1 MIIFNR
7 HRSLMGQKK
16 DYIPIWEK
24 YGGKKQSFLREI
36 MHRAPHPSI
45 FFQREKSDDDKYFY
59 KPNIFK
65 MKWNKR
71 FKTKS

>member
-24 YGGKKQSFLREI
+24 YGGEKKSFLWEI
-36 MHRAPHPSI
+36 IHRAPHTGT
-45 FFQREKSDDDKYFY
+45 FFQREKRDGDKHFY
-59 KPNIFK
+59 QPNIFK

>member
-24 YGGKKQSFLREI
+24 YGAKKQSLLWGI
-36 MHRAPHPSI
+36 MHRTSHPSA
-45 FFQREKSDDDKYFY
+45 FYQREKSDDEKYFHQ
-59 KPNIFK
+59 PNIFK

>member
-1 MIIFNR
+1 
-7 HRSLMGQKK
+7 MGQKK

-24 YGGKKQSFLREI
+24 YGGKKQSFLWGI
-36 MHRAPHPSI
+36 MHRTPHPSA
-45 FFQREKSDDDKYFY
+45 FFQREKSDNDKYFY

>member
-1 MIIFNR
+1 
-7 HRSLMGQKK
+7 MGQKK

-24 YGGKKQSFLREI
+24 YGAKKQSLLCGI
-36 MHRAPHPSI
+36 MHRTSHPSA
-45 FFQREKSDDDKYFY
+45 FYQRDKRGDEKYFHQ
-59 KPNIFK
+59 PNIFK

>member
-1 MIIFNR
+1 
-7 HRSLMGQKK
+7 MGQKK
-16 DYIPIWEK
+16 DYIAIWEK
-24 YGGKKQSFLREI
+24 YGVKKQTFLWEI
-36 MHRAPHPSI
+36 MHRTPHPSI

>member
-1 MIIFNR
+1 MIVFNR

-16 DYIPIWEK
+16 DYISMWEK
-24 YGGKKQSFLREI
+24 YGGKKKSFIWEI
-36 MHRAPHPSI
+36 MHRVPQPSI
-45 FFQREKSDDDKYFY
+45 FFQREKCGDDKHFY

-65 MKWNKR
+65 VKWNKR

>member
-1 MIIFNR
+1 
-7 HRSLMGQKK
+7 MGQKK

-24 YGGKKQSFLREI
+24 YGGKKQSFLWEI
-36 MHRAPHPSI
+36 MNRASHPSA
-45 FFQREKSDDDKYFY
+45 FHQREKSDDEKYFY
-59 KPNIFK
+59 QPNIFK